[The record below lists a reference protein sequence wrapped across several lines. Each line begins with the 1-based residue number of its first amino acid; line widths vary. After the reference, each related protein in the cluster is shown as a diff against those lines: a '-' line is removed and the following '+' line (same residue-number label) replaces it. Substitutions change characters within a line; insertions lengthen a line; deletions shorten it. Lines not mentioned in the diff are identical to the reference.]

1 MGHGRRLPD
10 DVADMKGRTMKA
22 FVAALCVLALAMS
35 AALADS
41 SNFGNAPQSAITR
54 ANNTTT
60 YTANTGWN
68 TATSAATAV
77 FKFAGACRAPGSAI
91 LIPEIDAY
99 SSANPTL
106 KLTGTLFL
114 FGATPATVI
123 SDNASFTI
131 AAADF
136 ANAVGPLTGIQL
148 TFANNQA
155 SGATNSS
162 ASATGTTYEAACAPG
177 SKDLFG
183 AFEVTNA
190 YVPASAEV
198 LTISLRTLGIN

>member
-1 MGHGRRLPD
+1 
-10 DVADMKGRTMKA
+10 MKA
-22 FVAALCVLALAMS
+22 LAAALCASALAIS
-35 AALADS
+35 AASADS
-41 SNFGNAPQSAITR
+41 SNFGNVPQTAIAR
-54 ANNTTT
+54 AANTTT
-60 YTANTGWN
+60 YTVNTGWN
-68 TATSAATAV
+68 NATSAATGV
-77 FKFAGACRAPGSAI
+77 FKFAGACRAPGAAI

-114 FGATPATVI
+114 FSAAPATAI
-123 SDNASFTI
+123 SDNATFTI
-131 AAADF
+131 ASADF
-136 ANAVGPLTGIQL
+136 ANAVGPLTGIQF

-155 SGATNSS
+155 SGAANSS

-190 YVPASAEV
+190 YVPASGEV
-198 LTISLRTLGIN
+198 LTIYLHTLGIN